1 MPIFDQA
8 MMGMQ
13 FKHPEILWALFLL
26 IIPILIHLFQL
37 RRFTR
42 TPFTN
47 VAMLQK
53 VVSESR
59 KSNTLKKWLLLFT
72 RLLLLAA
79 IILAF
84 AQPFSSSNTALQ
96 EKETVVYLDDSFSM
110 QAKNN
115 GISLL
120 EKAVQDV
127 VKNIDGERTFSLFT
141 NERTFANVKLSDV
154 QNSLLSL
161 PYSYKQLNLDEIGL
175 KANSLF
181 SSNNGTVKNLI
192 VLSDFQERISE
203 GNIQLDT
210 TIRTHFVP
218 MEPKEVGNISI
229 DSVFVQ
235 EGLNDQNTLKV
246 FLSGGTTDN
255 PLPISLFNDN
265 ELIAKT
271 AAKFNSDGSAEVE
284 FTIPANQRLNGRLS
298 IMDNALGYDNR
309 FYFNIND
316 KKKVKVLA
324 ISESDS
330 DYLDRLFRDEEFE
343 FQKYGLAQ
351 LDYSVLDEQNVVVLD
366 NLTSIPNSLQN
377 VLRTFK
383 NEGGSLIIVPAS
395 TTDIASYN
403 SLLSAWSGTQLTQK
417 VVSETRL
424 TEITFDHPLYRNVFE
439 QRVTNFQY
447 PFVKAYYNVQ
457 TSLPIA
463 LAMDGG
469 NPFLLGDDGF
479 YVFTVPLELE
489 NSNFINS
496 PLIVPT
502 FYNMAQSSLQQSRPY
517 QTIGET
523 SVVDVPAE
531 MGNDEIL
538 KVSKEGYEFIP
549 LQQSFPNRVRLT
561 FDQNPTE
568 DGIYGI
574 IQNQQLL
581 QNISF
586 NYPRTESQLKY
597 LDLGSLENV
606 NTMDSIPELF
616 EYLKAE
622 NDIAAYWKWFVI
634 LALLLALI
642 EVLIQKFVT

>member
-1 MPIFDQA
+1 
-8 MMGMQ
+8 MQ

-37 RRFTR
+37 RRFTK

-120 EKAVQDV
+120 EKAVQDI

-161 PYSYKQLNLDEIGL
+161 PYSYKQLNLEEIGL

-298 IMDNALGYDNR
+298 IMDNPLGYDNR

-383 NEGGSLIIVPAS
+383 NEGGSLIIVPAN

-424 TEITFDHPLYRNVFE
+424 TQITFDHPLYRNVFE

-457 TSLPIA
+457 TSLPVA

-479 YVFTVPLELE
+479 YVFSVPLELE

-517 QTIGET
+517 QTIGEA

-574 IQNQQLL
+574 VQNQQTL

>member
-37 RRFTR
+37 RRFTK

-120 EKAVQDV
+120 EKAVQDI

-161 PYSYKQLNLDEIGL
+161 PYSYKQLNLEEIGL
-175 KANSLF
+175 KAKSLF

-395 TTDIASYN
+395 TADVASYN

-424 TEITFDHPLYRNVFE
+424 TQITFDHPLYRNVFE

-574 IQNQQLL
+574 VQNQQLL

-586 NYPRTESQLKY
+586 NYPRTEGQLKY

>member
-37 RRFTR
+37 RRFTK

-218 MEPKEVGNISI
+218 MEPEEMMNISI

-324 ISESDS
+324 ISESES

-351 LDYSVLDEQNVVVLD
+351 LDYSVLDDQNVVVLD

-574 IQNQQLL
+574 VQNQQTL

-597 LDLGSLENV
+597 LDLVSMENV

>member
-1 MPIFDQA
+1 
-8 MMGMQ
+8 MQ

-37 RRFTR
+37 RRFTK

-120 EKAVQDV
+120 EKAVQDI

-161 PYSYKQLNLDEIGL
+161 PYSYKQLNLEEIGL
-175 KANSLF
+175 KAKSLF

-395 TTDIASYN
+395 TADVASYN

-424 TEITFDHPLYRNVFE
+424 TQITFDHPLYRNVFE

-574 IQNQQLL
+574 VQNQQLL

-586 NYPRTESQLKY
+586 NYPRTEGQLKY

>member
-37 RRFTR
+37 RRFTK

-120 EKAVQDV
+120 EKAVQDI

-161 PYSYKQLNLDEIGL
+161 PYSYKQLNLEEIGL

-395 TTDIASYN
+395 TADVASYN

-424 TEITFDHPLYRNVFE
+424 TQITFDHPLYRNVFE

-549 LQQSFPNRVRLT
+549 LQQNFPNRVRLT

>member
-37 RRFTR
+37 RRFIK

-79 IILAF
+79 IIMAF

-120 EKAVQDV
+120 EKAVQDI

-218 MEPKEVGNISI
+218 MEPEEMKNISI

-246 FLSGGTTDN
+246 FLSGGTTGN

-324 ISESDS
+324 ISESES

-351 LDYSVLDEQNVVVLD
+351 LDYSVLDDQNVVVLD

-383 NEGGSLIIVPAS
+383 NEGGSLIIVPAN

-417 VVSETRL
+417 VVSEIRL
-424 TEITFDHPLYRNVFE
+424 TQITFDHPLYRNVFE

-502 FYNMAQSSLQQSRPY
+502 FYNVAQSSLQQSRPY

-538 KVSKEGYEFIP
+538 KVSKEEYEFIP

-574 IQNQQLL
+574 EQNQQLL

>member
-1 MPIFDQA
+1 
-8 MMGMQ
+8 MGMQ

-37 RRFTR
+37 RRFTK

-203 GNIQLDT
+203 GSIQLDT

-218 MEPKEVGNISI
+218 MEPEEVGNISI

-246 FLSGGTTDN
+246 FLSGGTADN

-271 AAKFNSDGSAEVE
+271 AAKFNSDGSAELE

-298 IMDNALGYDNR
+298 IMDNSLGYDNR

-324 ISESDS
+324 ISESES

-343 FQKYGLAQ
+343 FQKYVLAQ
-351 LDYSVLDEQNVVVLD
+351 LDYSVLDDQNVVVLD

-395 TTDIASYN
+395 TADVASYN

-424 TEITFDHPLYRNVFE
+424 TQITFDHPLYRNVFE

-502 FYNMAQSSLQQSRPY
+502 FYNMAQSSLQQSRSY

-538 KVSKEGYEFIP
+538 KVSKKGYEFIP

-574 IQNQQLL
+574 VQNQQTL

>member
-37 RRFTR
+37 RRFTK

-351 LDYSVLDEQNVVVLD
+351 LDYSVLDDQNVVVLD

-549 LQQSFPNRVRLT
+549 LQQNFPNRVRLT

-574 IQNQQLL
+574 VQNQQTL

-597 LDLGSLENV
+597 LDLVSMENV

>member
-1 MPIFDQA
+1 
-8 MMGMQ
+8 MQ

-37 RRFTR
+37 RRFTK

-218 MEPKEVGNISI
+218 MEPEEMMNISI

-324 ISESDS
+324 ISESES

-351 LDYSVLDEQNVVVLD
+351 LDYSVLDDQNVVVLD

-574 IQNQQLL
+574 VQNQQTL

-597 LDLGSLENV
+597 LDLVSMENV

>member
-1 MPIFDQA
+1 M
-8 MMGMQ
+8 
-13 FKHPEILWALFLL
+13 
-26 IIPILIHLFQL
+26 
-37 RRFTR
+37 
-42 TPFTN
+42 
-47 VAMLQK
+47 
-53 VVSESR
+53 
-59 KSNTLKKWLLLFT
+59 
-72 RLLLLAA
+72 
-79 IILAF
+79 
-84 AQPFSSSNTALQ
+84 
-96 EKETVVYLDDSFSM
+96 
-110 QAKNN
+110 
-115 GISLL
+115 
-120 EKAVQDV
+120 
-127 VKNIDGERTFSLFT
+127 
-141 NERTFANVKLSDV
+141 KLSDV

-161 PYSYKQLNLDEIGL
+161 PYSYKQLNLEEIGL

-395 TTDIASYN
+395 TADVASYN

-424 TEITFDHPLYRNVFE
+424 TQITFDHPLYRNVFE

-549 LQQSFPNRVRLT
+549 LQQNFPNRVRLT